1 VRAVSFALRSF
12 GRELRSGE
20 VLVLLAAVALAV
32 AALTAVGF
40 LTDRIGKAVARQANE
55 VLAADL
61 RFRSQEPIP
70 DSWREKAAE
79 FDLQTA
85 ETYTFPSVVFGE
97 ELSAL
102 ATIKAVNDTYPL
114 RGDVRVSDALFG
126 EQRVV
131 DGIPAR
137 GEVWADGALLARVDA
152 DVGDRL
158 TVGESELLVSAVLTY
173 RPDQSIGFASLAP
186 SLLVNIADIPA
197 TGLIGE
203 GSRVGY
209 ALLVAGNE
217 TAVNDFNEAIQ
228 DDLSDAV
235 RASSREES
243 SDRANNAADRAQ
255 RFLSLTAVISLLLSA
270 VAVAMS
276 ARRFAHRRM
285 DTVALMKSLGAT
297 QSFVIAVAILQL
309 LMLGVLGVVVGSAV
323 GFAAETVLSHIL
335 ADLIAN
341 DLPAVGPM
349 PVILAAGSALVLLVG
364 FALPSLIQLR
374 NTPPLRVLR
383 HDEMPPAPSRVFV
396 AGMAL
401 AAVAALLYR
410 AIGDALMLAIL
421 LGGIVVIAAALYF
434 VGRVLVATMGRFRS
448 GVGVAWRYGLANVA
462 RRGRDSAVQVVAFGL
477 GLTVLLLLTIV
488 RTDLLEG
495 WRQTMDEDA
504 PNHFMIN
511 IQPQELD
518 SVADIFASGG
528 IQVPQFVPL
537 VRARMSTI
545 NGESVKDREY
555 PTRDGSWMANREA
568 NLSFAAELSD
578 SNEIVA
584 GEWWAEDYSG
594 PPLVSIEEEAATD
607 TGLAIGDELTFAIA
621 GRELDVTIASI
632 RKINWDSFQPNF
644 FMVFSP
650 GALDGMPTTY
660 ISSLRIE
667 KEQQPVLV
675 NLVRSHPSIS
685 VIDIDSILQ
694 QIRSIIEKASLAVQ
708 AVFVFTLAA
717 GIAVL
722 FAAVQSTI
730 DERRFESAMLRALG
744 ARKRTVFSGVM
755 AEFAALGAAAGLLA
769 SAGASVL
776 AAIVAVRLFDLPY
789 EFNPWLWAVGVAAGV
804 LIVCASG
811 FVAARGA
818 VNAPPVDVLRAW
830 LDDAHA
836 ACIPPLGF
844 SEGYAGGR
852 RGGVGGR
859 TS

>member
-1 VRAVSFALRSF
+1 MKAIRFALRSF

-20 VLVLLAAVALAV
+20 VVVLLAAVALAV

-61 RFRSQEPIP
+61 RLRSQEPIP
-70 DSWREKAAE
+70 EIWRDKAAAYE
-79 FDLQTA
+79 LRTA
-85 ETYTFPSVVFGE
+85 ETIIFPSVVFSGD
-97 ELSAL
+97 LSAL
-102 ATIKAVNDTYPL
+102 AAIKAVSEPYPL
-114 RGDVRVSDALFG
+114 RGNVRVSDTLFG

-131 DGIPAR
+131 SGIPRR
-137 GEVWADGALLARVDA
+137 GEIWADGALLARVDA

-158 TVGESELLVSAVLTY
+158 SVGELNLLVTAVLRY

-186 SLLVNIADIPA
+186 SLLMNIQDIPD
-197 TGLIGE
+197 TGLINV

-209 ALLVAGNE
+209 ALLVAGNDRDVD
-217 TAVNDFNEAIQ
+217 AFNDAIQ
-228 DDLSDAV
+228 EDLPESL
-235 RASSREES
+235 RATNREES

-270 VAVAMS
+270 VAIAMS

-297 QSFVIAVAILQL
+297 QRFVISVAVMQL
-309 LMLGVLGVVVGSAV
+309 LLLGLAGVVIGSV
-323 GFAAETVLSHIL
+323 IGYAAEEVLSWIL
-335 ADLIAN
+335 SDLIAS
-341 DLPAVGPM
+341 DLPGVGPM
-349 PVILAAGSALVLLVG
+349 PVVLASGSALVLLVG

-383 HDEMPPAPSRVFV
+383 HDAMPPAPSRVFV
-396 AGMAL
+396 AGLSL

-410 AIGDALMLAIL
+410 AVGDARMLVIL
-421 LGGIVVIAAALYF
+421 LGGIVIIAAALYL
-434 VGRVLVATMGRFRS
+434 VGRGLVATMGRFRS

-495 WRQTMDEDA
+495 WRQTLDENA

-511 IQPQELD
+511 IQPHEIE
-518 SVADIFASGG
+518 SVAEIYSAAG
-528 IQVPQFVPL
+528 IGVPDFVPL

-545 NGESVKDREY
+545 NGESVKEREY
-555 PTRDGSWMANREA
+555 PTPDGQWMANREA
-568 NLSFAAELSD
+568 NLSFAPTLSS

-584 GEWWAEDYSG
+584 GEWWSEDYDG
-594 PPLVSIEEEAATD
+594 PPLVSVEEEAATD
-607 TGLAIGDELTFAIA
+607 TGLVIGDRMTFVIA
-621 GRELDVTIASI
+621 GQELEVTVASI
-632 RKINWDSFQPNF
+632 RKVNWDSFQPNF

-675 NLVRSHPSIS
+675 QLVRAHPSIS
-685 VIDIDSILQ
+685 VIDLDSILQ
-694 QIRSIIEKASLAVQ
+694 QVRGIIEKASLAVQ
-708 AVFVFTLAA
+708 AVSVFTLAA

-744 ARKRTVFSGVM
+744 ARKRTVFAGVM
-755 AEFAALGAAAGLLA
+755 AEFAALGVAAGVLA
-769 SAGASVL
+769 SAGASIL
-776 AAIVAVRLFDLPY
+776 AAIVAVQLFELPY
-789 EFNPWLWAVGVAAGV
+789 AFNPLLWAVGVAAGV
-804 LIVCASG
+804 TVVCASG

-818 VNAPPVDVLRAW
+818 INAPPVEVLRA
-830 LDDAHA
+830 A
-836 ACIPPLGF
+836 
-844 SEGYAGGR
+844 
-852 RGGVGGR
+852 
-859 TS
+859 

>member
-1 VRAVSFALRSF
+1 MKAIAFAFRSF

-20 VLVLLAAVALAV
+20 VLVLLAAVSLAV

-61 RFRSQEPIP
+61 RLRSQEPIP
-70 DSWREKAAE
+70 DSWRDTAE
-79 FDLQTA
+79 EYELQTA
-85 ETYTFPSVVFGE
+85 ETNTFPSVVFAAD
-97 ELSAL
+97 LSAL
-102 ATIKAVNDTYPL
+102 ATIKAVSSSYPL
-114 RGDVRVSDALFG
+114 RGNVRIADTLFG

-137 GEVWADGALLARVDA
+137 GQVWADGALLARVDA

-158 TVGESELLVSAVLTY
+158 MVGESELVVTAVLTY

-186 SLLVNIADIPA
+186 SLLMNIDDIPA
-197 TGLIGE
+197 SGLIGE

-209 ALLVAGNE
+209 ALLVAGDE
-217 TAVNDFNEAIQ
+217 TAVNEFSEAIAA
-228 DDLSDAV
+228 DDAPSV
-235 RASSREES
+235 RVSSREES

-297 QSFVIAVAILQL
+297 QGFVISVALVQL
-309 LMLGVLGVVVGSAV
+309 MLLGVLGIIAGSIVGY
-323 GFAAETVLSHIL
+323 AAEEILSWML
-335 ADLIAN
+335 SDLIAS
-341 DLPAVGPM
+341 DLPGVGPM
-349 PVILAAGSALVLLVG
+349 PLILGSGSALVLLAG

-383 HDEMPPAPSRVFV
+383 HDAMPPAPSRILV
-396 AGMAL
+396 AGLSL

-410 AIGDALMLAIL
+410 SVGDARMLVIL
-421 LGGIVVIAAALYF
+421 LGGIVIIAAAVYA
-434 VGRVLVATMGRFRS
+434 VGRALVATMGHFRS

-488 RTDLLEG
+488 RTDLLQG
-495 WRQTMDEDA
+495 WRQTLDEDA

-511 IQPQELD
+511 IQPQELE
-518 SVADIFASGG
+518 SVANIYAAAG
-528 IQVPQFVPL
+528 IEVPRFVPMI
-537 VRARMSTI
+537 RARMSTI
-545 NGESVKDREY
+545 NGVSVKEREY
-555 PTRDGSWMANREA
+555 PDPGGQWMATREA
-568 NLSFAAELSD
+568 NLSFAAKLSE
-578 SNEIVA
+578 SNEVVD
-584 GEWWAEDYSG
+584 GEWWPEDYDG
-594 PPLVSIEEEAATD
+594 PPLVSVEEEAAFE
-607 TGLAIGDELTFAIA
+607 TGLVVGDKMTFAIA
-621 GRELDVTIASI
+621 GRELEVTIASI

-667 KEQQPVLV
+667 KEQQPVLIK
-675 NLVRSHPSIS
+675 LVRAHPSIS
-685 VIDIDSILQ
+685 VIDLDSILQ
-694 QIRSIIEKASLAVQ
+694 QIRGIIEKASLAVQ
-708 AVFVFTLAA
+708 AVFVFTLLA

-755 AEFAALGAAAGLLA
+755 TEFAALGAAAGLLA
-769 SAGASVL
+769 SAGASIL
-776 AAIVAVRLFDLPY
+776 AAVVAVQLFDLPY
-789 EFNPWLWAVGVAAGV
+789 EFNPLLWTVGVAAGV

-818 VNAPPVDVLRAW
+818 VNAPPVDVLRA
-830 LDDAHA
+830 
-836 ACIPPLGF
+836 G
-844 SEGYAGGR
+844 
-852 RGGVGGR
+852 
-859 TS
+859 

>member
-1 VRAVSFALRSF
+1 VKAVSFALRSF

-20 VLVLLAAVALAV
+20 VLVLLAAIALAV

-85 ETYTFPSVVFGE
+85 ETNTFPSVVFGE

-102 ATIKAVNDTYPL
+102 ATIKAVSETYPL
-114 RGDVRVSDALFG
+114 RGTVRVSDTLFG

-131 DGIPAR
+131 DDIPPR
-137 GEVWADGALLARVDA
+137 GEVWADGALLARVEA

-158 TVGESELLVSAVLTY
+158 TIGESNLLVTAVLTY

-186 SLLVNIADIPA
+186 SLLVNIADIPV

-209 ALLVAGNE
+209 ALLVAGDE
-217 TAVNDFNEAIQ
+217 AAVDDFNAAIQ
-228 DDLSDAV
+228 DDLSESV
-235 RASSREES
+235 RASNREES

-297 QSFVIAVAILQL
+297 QRFVISVAVIQL
-309 LMLGVLGVVVGSAV
+309 LLLGLLGIIVGSSV
-323 GFAAETVLSHIL
+323 GYAAEEALSWIL
-335 ADLIAN
+335 SDLIAN
-341 DLPAVGPM
+341 DLPSVGPM
-349 PVILAAGSALVLLVG
+349 PVILAAGSALVLLIG

-383 HDEMPPAPSRVFV
+383 HDEMPPAPSRVLV

-410 AIGDALMLAIL
+410 SIGDALMLVIM
-421 LGGIVVIAAALYF
+421 LGGIVVIAAALYV
-434 VGRVLVATMGRFRS
+434 VGRLLVATMGHFRS

-488 RTDLLEG
+488 RTDLLQG
-495 WRQTMDEDA
+495 WRQTMDENA

-511 IQPQELD
+511 IQPHELD
-518 SVADIFASGG
+518 SVASIFSAGG
-528 IQVPQFVPL
+528 IEVPDFVPL

-555 PTRDGSWMANREA
+555 PTPDGNWLANREA
-568 NLSFAAELSD
+568 NLSFAAGLSD

-584 GEWWAEDYSG
+584 GEWWGEDYSG
-594 PPLVSIEEEAATD
+594 PPLVSIEEEAASD
-607 TGLAIGDELTFAIA
+607 TGLGVGDQLTFTIA
-621 GRELDVTIASI
+621 GREVAVSIASI

-644 FMVFSP
+644 FIVFSP

-675 NLVRSHPSIS
+675 KLVRAHPSIS

-694 QIRSIIEKASLAVQ
+694 QIRGIIEKASLAVQ
-708 AVFVFTLAA
+708 AVFLFTLAA

-755 AEFAALGAAAGLLA
+755 AEFAALGAAAGILA
-769 SAGASVL
+769 SAGASIL
-776 AAIVAVRLFDLPY
+776 AAIVAVRLFELPY

-804 LIVCASG
+804 LVVCASG

-818 VNAPPVDVLRAW
+818 VNAPPIDVLRA
-830 LDDAHA
+830 A
-836 ACIPPLGF
+836 
-844 SEGYAGGR
+844 
-852 RGGVGGR
+852 
-859 TS
+859 

>member
-1 VRAVSFALRSF
+1 VKAVSFALRSF

-20 VLVLLAAVALAV
+20 VLVLLAAIALAV

-85 ETYTFPSVVFGE
+85 ETNTFPSVVFGE

-102 ATIKAVNDTYPL
+102 ATIKAVSETYPL
-114 RGDVRVSDALFG
+114 RGTVRVSDTLFG

-131 DGIPAR
+131 DDIPPR
-137 GEVWADGALLARVDA
+137 GEVWADGALLARVEA

-158 TVGESELLVSAVLTY
+158 TIGESNLLVTAVLTY

-186 SLLVNIADIPA
+186 SLLVNIADIPE

-209 ALLVAGNE
+209 ALLVAGGE
-217 TAVNDFNEAIQ
+217 AAVNEFNEAIQ
-228 DDLSDAV
+228 DDLNESV
-235 RASSREES
+235 RASNREES

-297 QSFVIAVAILQL
+297 QQFVIAVAVIQL
-309 LMLGVLGVVVGSAV
+309 LLLGLLGIIVGSSV
-323 GFAAETVLSHIL
+323 GYAAEEALSWIL
-335 ADLIAN
+335 SDLIAN
-341 DLPAVGPM
+341 DLPSVGPM

-383 HDEMPPAPSRVFV
+383 HDEMPPAPSRVLV

-401 AAVAALLYR
+401 VAVAALLYR
-410 AIGDALMLAIL
+410 SIGDPLMLVIM
-421 LGGIVVIAAALYF
+421 LGGIVVIAAALYL
-434 VGRVLVATMGRFRS
+434 VGRLLVATMGRFRS

-488 RTDLLEG
+488 RTDLLQG
-495 WRQTMDEDA
+495 WRQTMDENA

-511 IQPQELD
+511 IQPHELD
-518 SVADIFASGG
+518 SVASVLATGG
-528 IQVPQFVPL
+528 IEVPEFVPL

-555 PTRDGSWMANREA
+555 PTPDGSWLANREA
-568 NLSFAAELSD
+568 NLSFAARLSD

-594 PPLVSIEEEAATD
+594 PALVSIEEEAATD
-607 TGLAIGDELTFAIA
+607 TGLEVGDQLSFTIA
-621 GRELDVTIASI
+621 GREVGVTIASI

-644 FMVFSP
+644 FIVFSP

-667 KEQQPVLV
+667 KEQQPALV
-675 NLVRSHPSIS
+675 TLVRAHPSVS

-694 QIRSIIEKASLAVQ
+694 QIRGIIEKASLAVQ
-708 AVFVFTLAA
+708 AVFIFTLAA

-769 SAGASVL
+769 SAGASIL
-776 AAIVAVRLFDLPY
+776 AAIVAIRLFELPY
-789 EFNPWLWAVGVAAGV
+789 EFNPWLWAAGVAAGV
-804 LIVCASG
+804 SVVCISG

-818 VNAPPVDVLRAW
+818 VNAPPIDVLRA
-830 LDDAHA
+830 A
-836 ACIPPLGF
+836 
-844 SEGYAGGR
+844 
-852 RGGVGGR
+852 
-859 TS
+859 